1 MIKLTATSAQ
11 QGLSLP
17 AAREG
22 MTISALPRTQI
33 TALAPYPGQ
42 QDALHEQLG
51 GFPQPGE
58 ILTLGALRLVWAGR
72 DLAFAFGD
80 GLPDGLDEHCAMTDQ
95 SDGWNGFEL
104 QGTGAEALLSRRLPF
119 DLRKM
124 AAPSVARSVMD
135 HMPVLVIRC
144 ARDRF
149 EIWVW
154 RSMDHSFV
162 QQIMK

>member
-1 MIKLTATSAQ
+1 MIELSATSAQ
-11 QGLSLP
+11 QGLSP
-17 AAREG
+17 RVAREG
-22 MTISALPRTQI
+22 MTSSALPRTQI

-80 GLPDGLDEHCAMTDQ
+80 GLPDGLNAHCAMSDQ
-95 SDGWNGFEL
+95 SDGWSGFEF
-104 QGTGAEALLSRRLPF
+104 QGAEAEVLLSRRLPF
-119 DLRKM
+119 DLRNM
-124 AAPSVARSVMD
+124 DAPSVARSVMD
-135 HMPVLVIRC
+135 HIPVLVIRW
-144 ARDRF
+144 ASDRF